1 VVQISYPGGVW
12 RHAVEIGA
20 RRVLVD
26 SAIRHAPGDAI
37 RVRVPR
43 AALHVFA
50 IPAQQKPAVVAA

>member
-1 VVQISYPGGVW
+1 VQISYPGGVW

-26 SAIRHAPGDAI
+26 APVRHAPGESL

-50 IPAQQKPAVVAA
+50 ITAQHETAIVAA